1 VLAGL
6 SLPPDD
12 MKRMYNDSVRLEV
25 SSEEFRYWSRQAR
38 GAAVALERG
47 ERNLQKI
54 EAAERQSANLP

>member
-1 VLAGL
+1 
-6 SLPPDD
+6 